1 MTFASMTALELLAG
15 YRRRAF
21 SPREVV
27 AELLARAEALQPR
40 LNAFYLLDG
49 EQALCA
55 ARASEE
61 RWMHRS
67 PRGALDGVPSSIKD
81 ALPSR
86 GHVSYRGSA
95 AHPAGQEASK
105 EDTPAIA
112 RMREA
117 GAIFL
122 GKTTMPDFGILASGL
137 SSKHGVTRNPWDE
150 TRTPGGSSAGTAAS
164 IAAGITPLAV
174 GTDIVGSI
182 RLPASFCGIFGLK
195 PSQGRVPYYFPNS
208 PSLVAGPMAWTVS
221 DAALLMNEITRPDP
235 RDFTA
240 LSPGPADYLAGL
252 DVLEGRPRIGFVPS
266 LGFGVEPEAEVV
278 SIVSEAAGMLAREGT
293 RVDVRGDVF
302 DAEDLRAAE
311 LFYKVRCR
319 TEFRSMPED
328 RQAKATVIDA
338 WSAEVEGMTATAFYR
353 VFNRLQLIR
362 ERVLRL
368 MGEVDFLL
376 LPSVHIPPFAAD
388 LPGPAPELLFAP
400 WANTFA
406 FNLSEQPA
414 ASVPCGFTRAG
425 LPVGLQIVGRRFD
438 DPGVLRLAR
447 RFETLCGGFRR
458 PDLRPACHPRPRE
471 R

>member
-21 SPREVV
+21 SPTEVV
-27 AELLARAEALQPR
+27 TELLARAEALQPR

-49 EQALCA
+49 ERALSA
-55 ARASEE
+55 ARASEA
-61 RWMHRS
+61 RWMRRS
-67 PRGALDGVPSSIKD
+67 PCGSLDGVPSSIKD
-81 ALPSR
+81 ALPSL

-95 AHPAGQEASK
+95 AHPTGPEASK
-105 EDTPAIA
+105 EDAPAVA

-117 GAIFL
+117 GAVFL

-164 IAAGITPLAV
+164 IAAGINPLAV

-221 DAALLMNEITRPDP
+221 DAALLMNEIARPDP
-235 RDFTA
+235 RDFAA
-240 LSPGPADYLAGL
+240 LPPEPTDYLAGL
-252 DVLEGRPRIGFVPS
+252 DTFEGKPRIGIAPS
-266 LGFGVEPEAEVV
+266 LGFGLQPDAEVV
-278 SIVSEAAGMLAREGT
+278 SVASEAAEMLAREGT
-293 RVDVRGDVF
+293 RVSVRGDIF

-328 RQAKATVIDA
+328 RQAEAKVIDD
-338 WSAEVEGMTATAFYR
+338 WSAEVEDMPATTFYR
-353 VFNRLQLIR
+353 IFNRLQLIR

-368 MGEVDFLL
+368 MAEVEFLL
-376 LPSVHIPPFAAD
+376 LPSVHIPPFAAE
-388 LPGPAPELLFAP
+388 LPGPVPELLFAP
-400 WANTFA
+400 WANAFA

-414 ASVPCGFTRAG
+414 ASVPCGFTSAG
-425 LPVGLQIVGRRFD
+425 LPVGLQIVGCRFD
-438 DPGVLRLAR
+438 DLGVLRLAR
-447 RFETLCGGFRR
+447 RFEALCGGFRR
-458 PDLRPACHPRPRE
+458 PDLRPAPRSAAT
-471 R
+471 